1 MTTKV
6 EPIKPERVCIGD
18 LSDGHGRYCALGW
31 RDRCGVPEK
40 LFNKNYTEIFSP
52 GTKLHTESRVVQI
65 NDERLTNRQDRAAL
79 INATLKRMGYDIPLA
94 ATVGKTILKKGYR
107 KN

>member
-6 EPIKPERVCIGD
+6 FPIKPERVCTGNYT
-18 LSDGHGRYCALGW
+18 DGHGRYCAIGW
-31 RDRCGVPEK
+31 FRKFDISTSI
-40 LFNKNYTEIFSP
+40 FTKNYSKIFKKETGKSDDNI
-52 GTKLHTESRVVQI
+52 VFM
-65 NDERLTNRQDRAAL
+65 NDRTLKNRQDRAAL
-79 INATLKRMGYDIPLA
+79 INATLKSLGYDIPLA